1 MDVETFVTLGLGDN
15 SFLVASGDEAVLID
29 PQRDAWRFVET
40 AERRGWHIR
49 HVLETHVHNDYVSG
63 ALEARAVSGAEI
75 VVHAGAGPYG
85 FPHRAV
91 EPGAD
96 VRVGDLRFVAR
107 AAPGHTFEH
116 LAWEAHVPGRVEPA
130 AVFTGGSL
138 LVGSAGRSD
147 LLGADLAEQ
156 LARLQYRTVNDLARL
171 PADTRV
177 MPTHGAGSFCVST
190 APAADR
196 VSTIGAER
204 ATNAALLAEDEDAFV
219 RQQLASLGRYPAYYP
234 RMAPI
239 NRAGPPILGRL
250 PSIPA
255 LSPDEAEAIA
265 AQGAWVVDGRDRTE
279 FAAGHV
285 PGSINIELDDAFGTY
300 VGWIVPFGAPLV
312 LVLPEPVEESA
323 AFATT
328 QLLRIGWSAP
338 GGYIARGLEAW
349 SDSGRPVRSYPVASM
364 RELFERRVRNGEEL
378 RILDVRQPVEWRDD
392 GAIPDSLQMFVADVP
407 ARVGE
412 LPRDGEIW
420 VVCTTGH
427 RATIAASLLDR
438 AGIPVRLVA
447 RGGTVGWIERFEES
461 ATAGLRTA

>member
-15 SFLVASGDEAVLID
+15 SFIVASGGEAVLID
-29 PQRDAWRFVET
+29 PQRDAWRFLAA
-40 AERRGWHIR
+40 AERRGWRIR

-63 ALEARAVSGAEI
+63 ALEARAVTGAEI
-75 VVHAGAGPYG
+75 VVHGGAGPYG
-85 FPHRAV
+85 FPHRAI

-96 VRVGDLRFVAR
+96 VRLGDLRLVAR

-116 LAWEAHVPGRVEPA
+116 LAWEAHVPGRAQPT

-147 LLGADLAEQ
+147 LLGEDLAEE
-156 LARLQYRTVNDLARL
+156 LARLQYRTVHDLAKL

-177 MPTHGAGSFCVST
+177 MPTHGAGSFCVSN
-190 APAADR
+190 APSAER
-196 VSTIGAER
+196 VSTIGTEL
-204 ATNAALLAEDEDAFV
+204 ATNVALLADDEDAFV

-250 PSIPA
+250 PSLPA
-255 LSPDEAEAIA
+255 LSPSDAAAFIA
-265 AQGAWVVDGRDRTE
+265 RGAWVIDGRDRTE

-312 LVLPEPVEESA
+312 LVLPVPLDESA
-323 AFATT
+323 NYATA
-328 QLLRIGWSAP
+328 QLVRIGWDVPAGHIA
-338 GGYIARGLEAW
+338 GGIEAW
-349 SDSGRPVRSYPVASM
+349 LASGRPTRSYPVAAM
-364 RELFERRVRNGEEL
+364 RELFERRVRLGEDL
-378 RILDVRQPVEWRDD
+378 RILDVRQPAEWRDD

-407 ARVGE
+407 TRIGE
-412 LPRDGEIW
+412 LPRDAELW

-427 RATIAASLLDR
+427 RAAIAASLLDR
-438 AGIPVRLVA
+438 ADTPVRLVA
-447 RGGTVGWIERFEES
+447 RGGTVGWIERFEDS
-461 ATAGLRTA
+461 APAAVRSA